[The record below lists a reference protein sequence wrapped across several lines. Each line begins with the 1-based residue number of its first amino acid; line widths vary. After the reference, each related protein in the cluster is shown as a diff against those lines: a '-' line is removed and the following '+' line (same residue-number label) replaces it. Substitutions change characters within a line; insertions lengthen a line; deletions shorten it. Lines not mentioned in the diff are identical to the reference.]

1 MCWWNFDNLYS
12 LSDCLESAMRGL
24 WGLYFA
30 KEMCWWVRWNFDIP
44 CTECLLWTIGG
55 QWEGSNKYR
64 SCTSPKTCADGF
76 DGILIFCIIVWW
88 LSVCQSGVRR
98 FKYKYSFC
106 ALPRKSDDG
115 FDGILILRTVW
126 SLSGVTHQRP
136 QTPTIQSRKY
146 QIAIQGPIGITKYE
160 WKDKLADFS
169 SLRKLYSAPLIS
181 SSPPGTS
188 IYHWVLTPPSSLLL
202 NFS

>member
-1 MCWWNFDNLYS
+1 MCWWNFDKYS
-12 LSDCLESAMRGL
+12 LTDCLESQMRGF

-30 KEMCWWVRWNFDIP
+30 KEMCWWVWWNFDIP
-44 CTECLLWTIGG
+44 CTECLLWTVGG

-64 SCTSPKTCADGF
+64 SCTSPRNSADWF
-76 DGILIFCIIVWW
+76 DGILIFGIIVWW

-126 SLSGVTHQRP
+126 SMSGVTHQRP
-136 QTPTIQSRKY
+136 QTPTIQSSREIRSPSRDRSGSQNMNGKINW
-146 QIAIQGPIGITKYE
+146 QISPLCGNCTVLLSLQAFHLALQFIT
-160 WKDKLADFS
+160 
-169 SLRKLYSAPLIS
+169 
-181 SSPPGTS
+181 GC
-188 IYHWVLTPPSSLLL
+188 
-202 NFS
+202 